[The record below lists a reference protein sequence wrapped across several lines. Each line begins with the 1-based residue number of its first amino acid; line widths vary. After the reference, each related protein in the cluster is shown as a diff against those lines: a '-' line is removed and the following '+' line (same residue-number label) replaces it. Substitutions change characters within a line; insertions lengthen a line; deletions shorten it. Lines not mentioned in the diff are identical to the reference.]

1 MLLCQKVPR
10 LTQLQP
16 GYCTLDGTGTSGPHR
31 VCAYSNRYTS
41 CPRVHWRR
49 AALWTMDELMGAA
62 AEDNAAQAG
71 AGASALAEMVQ
82 ARRLQRRAAQ
92 RNLARGTAAGASRE
106 LDPAPL
112 MMPHKSTEEARR
124 LLARQAEEARQH
136 RDHQANQQQ
145 RKELKRRFAE
155 SSESVAR
162 RATAKARLDAARL
175 RLALASLLHPRLAS
189 HAAIRHEHAPA
200 LLDLLFD
207 VATQPPL
214 QFRPVSLS
222 LLTVGHVA
230 LVGGGRGGFQLEGV
244 EELPLP
250 AQMPLA
256 ELLRSLRDQHRV
268 QDIAF
273 KAHRGQFD
281 STAASMLG
289 DLDWDQRETERETE
303 RGTERD
309 LIQEDRIAAID
320 ESSGLLSTVEQFVGV
335 DGCCLMKI
343 VPLSERS
350 LSCRRDIGRFASH
363 CDSPGRRFLSAGGA
377 ENCTSGSLQTL
388 LAAVPSANHAATFRS
403 VVGPVLA
410 PSACTALVQY
420 LDNLKC
426 ADDILHIHTQTAPLP
441 SASLSLSLSLSV
453 SLWLSVFLCRTRALI
468 HYLRRFCRRAW
479 QERTK

>member
-1 MLLCQKVPR
+1 
-10 LTQLQP
+10 
-16 GYCTLDGTGTSGPHR
+16 
-31 VCAYSNRYTS
+31 
-41 CPRVHWRR
+41 
-49 AALWTMDELMGAA
+49 MGAA

-155 SSESVAR
+155 SSESVSR

-230 LVGGGRGGFQLEGV
+230 LVGGV
-244 EELPLP
+244 TWWLP
-250 AQMPLA
+250 A
-256 ELLRSLRDQHRV
+256 
-268 QDIAF
+268 
-273 KAHRGQFD
+273 RGRRG
-281 STAASMLG
+281 AAS
-289 DLDWDQRETERETE
+289 
-303 RGTERD
+303 
-309 LIQEDRIAAID
+309 
-320 ESSGLLSTVEQFVGV
+320 
-335 DGCCLMKI
+335 
-343 VPLSERS
+343 
-350 LSCRRDIGRFASH
+350 
-363 CDSPGRRFLSAGGA
+363 AGA
-377 ENCTSGSLQTL
+377 D
-388 LAAVPSANHAATFRS
+388 
-403 VVGPVLA
+403 A
-410 PSACTALVQY
+410 P
-420 LDNLKC
+420 
-426 ADDILHIHTQTAPLP
+426 
-441 SASLSLSLSLSV
+441 
-453 SLWLSVFLCRTRALI
+453 
-468 HYLRRFCRRAW
+468 RRAAAKFGRPHPRHTRVCLGW
-479 QERTK
+479 VQADHVANEYEVLE